1 MGDIRNMTE
10 KNAYQEEQRKIE
22 LFSQALDGTLGPD
35 SDERL
40 ESLLAEAESLLAEAG
55 EIIGARSGAHGFGG
69 DAL

>member
-1 MGDIRNMTE
+1 MTE

-40 ESLLAEAESLLAEAG
+40 ESLLAEAG